1 MHQSFVQ
8 GGVLMMDIGIIT
20 GSGFYDLIQLE
31 DMEKKVIDTDHGT
44 AKVTSGTIDGCNV
57 HHIARHGNM
66 HQHLSNQVNYRANIA
81 ALDMLGV
88 NAIISTTA
96 CGVLL
101 PFIPLGKLL
110 VFDDMFFP
118 DNRLP
123 DGSFCTMFESPA
135 NPDKGHYIFDKPFT
149 SGLVEQI
156 VKLSDDCI
164 PGLVYGQVAGPRFN
178 TRPEIKWLS
187 GFASAISQTGGFEAV
202 LAGEMQI
209 PFCLLGYGM
218 NYADGV
224 SDSDTP
230 ADDFDDYIE
239 NSKEVFSDILLKFIR
254 NHSDVEFEGG
264 VYQF

>member
-1 MHQSFVQ
+1 MREISE
-8 GGVLMMDIGIIT
+8 MMDIGIIT
-20 GSGFYDLIQLE
+20 GSGLYELSHPE
-31 DMEKKVIDTDHGT
+31 DMEKAVIDTDYGT

-57 HHIARHGNM
+57 HHIARHGIM
-66 HQHLSNQVNYRANIA
+66 HKQLSNHVNYRANIA

-88 NAIISTTA
+88 DAIISTTA

-101 PFIPLGKLL
+101 PSIPLGKLF

-123 DGSFCTMFESPA
+123 DGSFCTMFESSK
-135 NPDKGHYIFDKPFT
+135 NPDKGHYIFKKPF
-149 SGLVEQI
+149 SKALGNQFAD
-156 VKLSDDCI
+156 LSDDCVTN
-164 PGLVYGQVAGPRFN
+164 LVYGQVAGPRFN
-178 TRPEIKWLS
+178 TQAEIKWLS

-224 SDSDTP
+224 SDNDTSI
-230 ADDFDDYIE
+230 DDFDEYIE
-239 NSKEVFSDILLKFIR
+239 DSNAVFSDILLEFIKY
-254 NHSDVEFEGG
+254 HEDVEFEGEI
-264 VYQF
+264 YQF